1 MVRCLE
7 TSPRAPILA
16 QHNDLG
22 YRLNSRDNPTKSRQ
36 NIIGGGAQYH
46 AAKMFL
52 YGAVGG

>member
-16 QHNDLG
+16 QHNDLV